1 MTTASLAAPDST
13 TPELQPLTLPAWA
26 VQATPDV
33 ERNLVGMSRSG
44 DFYAYGDSPDQ
55 PGPLVPA
62 LVGVVTDITIS
73 QHGATSRYGLRD
85 YLDVTLQTPIPDV
98 QVLLR
103 LPCKAS
109 PHPVSG
115 ELLIPWS
122 VRSLLAALQTIQLS
136 ETAIKIQPRKGTATT
151 FIRVMPFSPEGIEQ
165 PEIRCEAIGGSRDD
179 LDISVNHLR
188 SQLGL
193 PPLFPGASSSSGSQ
207 QPATE
212 LAAA

>member
-1 MTTASLAAPDST
+1 MTTASLAAPEST
-13 TPELQPLTLPAWA
+13 KQELQPLPLPAWA
-26 VQATPDV
+26 APATPDI

-62 LVGVVTDITIS
+62 LLGVVTDITVS
-73 QHGATSRYGLRD
+73 QHGASSRYGLRD
-85 YLDVTLQTPIPDV
+85 YLDLTLQTPIPDV

-136 ETAIKIQPRKGTATT
+136 DTAIKLQPRKGTATT
-151 FIRVMPFSPEGIEQ
+151 FIRVLPFSPEGIEQ

-179 LDISVNHLR
+179 LEIAVNHVR
-188 SQLGL
+188 IQLGL
-193 PPLFPGASSSSGSQ
+193 PPLFLGVPTSSSSQ
-207 QPATE
+207 QPAAE
-212 LAAA
+212 PAAA